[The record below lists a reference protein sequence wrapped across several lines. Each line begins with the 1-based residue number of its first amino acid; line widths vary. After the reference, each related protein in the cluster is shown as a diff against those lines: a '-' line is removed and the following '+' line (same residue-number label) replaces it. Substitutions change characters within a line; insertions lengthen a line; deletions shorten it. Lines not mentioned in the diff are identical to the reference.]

1 MFMVASQ
8 IHKNM
13 FISRLSLKLNFGAV
27 ANTFLTKTDYRDYMS
42 SQLKMER
49 EVAPL
54 KIQDDGEKVIKLQA
68 ESLRTFLETLIMK
81 YLFFS
86 KN

>member
-1 MFMVASQ
+1 MCMVGSQ

-13 FISRLSLKLNFGAV
+13 FICRLSLKLNFGAV
-27 ANTFLTKTDYRDYMS
+27 VNTFLTKTDFIDYIS

-54 KIQDDGEKVIKLQA
+54 KTQSDGE
-68 ESLRTFLETLIMK
+68 
-81 YLFFS
+81 
-86 KN
+86 

>member
-1 MFMVASQ
+1 MCTVASQ

-13 FISRLSLKLNFGAV
+13 FICRLSLKLNFDAV
-27 ANTFLTKTDYRDYMS
+27 VNTFLTKTDFRDYIS

-54 KIQDDGEKVIKLQA
+54 KAQNDGE
-68 ESLRTFLETLIMK
+68 
-81 YLFFS
+81 
-86 KN
+86 

>member
-1 MFMVASQ
+1 MFTVASQ

-13 FISRLSLKLNFGAV
+13 FICRLSLKLNFGAV
-27 ANTFLTKTDYRDYMS
+27 ANTFLTKTEYRDYMS

-68 ESLRTFLETLIMK
+68 ESLRTF
-81 YLFFS
+81 S
-86 KN
+86 

>member
-1 MFMVASQ
+1 MFTVASQ

-13 FISRLSLKLNFGAV
+13 FICRLSLNLNFGAAV
-27 ANTFLTKTDYRDYMS
+27 NTFLTKTDYRDYMS
-42 SQLKMER
+42 TQLKKMQR

-68 ESLRTFLETLIMK
+68 ESLRTF
-81 YLFFS
+81 S
-86 KN
+86 